1 MNFNFFNPYRE
12 KILIKILNHINIFL
26 NSFILYDYVLVCSDV
41 DKKAINSKTKYI
53 NCHNFD
59 YDIFLKRKNTNN
71 KFKNKIVYI
80 DNDWLSHP
88 DIKIHKANVMK
99 IDKNNYKKKINHFFE
114 LIEKKFKNEVI
125 IAANPKSNLKKIKSL
140 FNNRKT
146 YKNKTFELIKDSKC
160 VIVTK
165 STALSFPILLYKPII
180 SFIFDDIIK
189 TVHGPDIINQSAL
202 IGIKPFNIDQNIT
215 LNKKILLKVDKKKY
229 KEYKKNFIKH
239 PKSDEKNTWE
249 IFLNFIK
256 K

>member
-1 MNFNFFNPYRE
+1 M
-12 KILIKILNHINIFL
+12 
-26 NSFILYDYVLVCSDV
+26 
-41 DKKAINSKTKYI
+41 
-53 NCHNFD
+53 
-59 YDIFLKRKNTNN
+59 
-71 KFKNKIVYI
+71 YI

-99 IDKNNYKKKINHFFE
+99 IDKNNYKKKLNLFFE
-114 LIEKKFKNEVI
+114 LIEKKLKKEVI

-140 FNNRKT
+140 FNNRKI
-146 YKNKTFELIKDSKC
+146 YKNRTFELIKDSKC
-160 VIVTK
+160 VIATK
-165 STALSFPILLYKPII
+165 STALSFPILLSKPII
-180 SFIFDDIIK
+180 SFIFDDLIK

-202 IGIKPFNIDQNIT
+202 LGIKPINIDQNIT
-215 LNKKILLKVDKKKY
+215 LNKKILLKVNKKKY